1 MKSRILSFSV
11 LLETM
16 KKQIWVPALIILG
29 FFLCLPVA
37 GIMSMGWLQADGR
50 EHADMIRIYTEFLA
64 GSNLPFYAMM
74 TVGSA
79 VLAGS
84 SGFSW
89 LHSRVKTDFYHS
101 LPIRRE
107 KLFVSQVILDT
118 IYFAVPYLL
127 NLFLAYVVGLGYGVL
142 QGYAVRVSL
151 ESFVFQLLFYLV
163 IYFVVVLAMLLS
175 GKVLAGVMGAAAL
188 MFYCPLLDAVLRGTA
203 STFLSTY
210 ANEGLLFSRFLQGF
224 SPIIKYS
231 QMYTAGKYPVLS
243 GKSLLLCVLAAA
255 ALALLCFY
263 LYKKRPSEAAGRTMA
278 FYRIGKVT
286 QYLIELLVILG
297 FGIMFCNI
305 AAQAQGAWLIFG
317 VVFGGVLSHG
327 IMEMIQEGDI
337 RRVMAHKGVLTAAVA
352 SSLVIFGIF
361 HWDVFQYDEFL
372 PRQEELKAVSIRADD
387 GFGYSGEDERV
398 NDQMQK
404 AMEQMAQDPQVY
416 ETLKQV
422 VKTHVGWL
430 ANGNGEWG
438 ERLAAI
444 RNSQESV
451 NIRYVRVR
459 YVLAGGR
466 VVHRKYLVDYDK
478 SRQQLMALY
487 DNQDYK
493 KTIFPLTVMTEEELM
508 NKIQAVEIE
517 SLDNTFGLPGNQE
530 TKAEFWKTYRAE
542 LLQLSSETLRRERP
556 VGKIWLEANWGYMS
570 EDGETMTDRESA
582 ALSNQEYYIYP
593 SFVRTLDLLE
603 SKGIQLPKSIP
614 LESVEKITVYE
625 DAKERVIEDRSQ
637 IREILPELVSTELD
651 DGIMS
656 QVDDVMVDVKLK
668 KDGYA
673 ESITCIWRGDRE
685 K

>member
-50 EHADMIRIYTEFLA
+50 EHAEMIRIYTEFLA

-79 VLAGS
+79 MLAGV

-118 IYFAVPYLL
+118 AYFAVPYLL

-175 GKVLAGVMGAAAL
+175 GKVLAGVMGAVAL
-188 MFYCPLLDAVLRGTA
+188 LFYCPLLDAVLRGTA
-203 STFLSTY
+203 STFFSTY
-210 ANEGLLFSRFLQGF
+210 ANEGLPFSRFLQGV
-224 SPIIKYS
+224 SPIVKYY

-255 ALALLCFY
+255 VLALICFY

-286 QYLIELLVILG
+286 QYLVELLVVLG

-305 AAQAQGAWLIFG
+305 AALAQGAWLIFG

-352 SSLVIFGIF
+352 SSMVIFGIYY
-361 HWDVFQYDEFL
+361 WDVFQYDEFL
-372 PRQEELKAVSIRADD
+372 PKQEELKAVSIRSDD
-387 GFGYSGEDERV
+387 GFDYSGEDESV

-404 AMEQMAQDPQVY
+404 AMEQMARDPQVY
-416 ETLKQV
+416 EALKQV
-422 VKTHVGWL
+422 LKTHVGGL
-430 ANGNGEWG
+430 SNGNGKWG
-438 ERLAAI
+438 
-444 RNSQESV
+444 
-451 NIRYVRVR
+451 
-459 YVLAGGR
+459 
-466 VVHRKYLVDYDK
+466 
-478 SRQQLMALY
+478 
-487 DNQDYK
+487 
-493 KTIFPLTVMTEEELM
+493 
-508 NKIQAVEIE
+508 
-517 SLDNTFGLPGNQE
+517 
-530 TKAEFWKTYRAE
+530 
-542 LLQLSSETLRRERP
+542 
-556 VGKIWLEANWGYMS
+556 GKISGDSQWPGECEYPVCTGKICVGWRPDCAS
-570 EDGETMTDRESA
+570 EISGG
-582 ALSNQEYYIYP
+582 L
-593 SFVRTLDLLE
+593 
-603 SKGIQLPKSIP
+603 
-614 LESVEKITVYE
+614 
-625 DAKERVIEDRSQ
+625 
-637 IREILPELVSTELD
+637 
-651 DGIMS
+651 
-656 QVDDVMVDVKLK
+656 
-668 KDGYA
+668 
-673 ESITCIWRGDRE
+673 
-685 K
+685 

>member
-1 MKSRILSFSV
+1 
-11 LLETM
+11 
-16 KKQIWVPALIILG
+16 
-29 FFLCLPVA
+29 
-37 GIMSMGWLQADGR
+37 
-50 EHADMIRIYTEFLA
+50 
-64 GSNLPFYAMM
+64 
-74 TVGSA
+74 
-79 VLAGS
+79 
-84 SGFSW
+84 
-89 LHSRVKTDFYHS
+89 
-101 LPIRRE
+101 
-107 KLFVSQVILDT
+107 
-118 IYFAVPYLL
+118 
-127 NLFLAYVVGLGYGVL
+127 
-142 QGYAVRVSL
+142 
-151 ESFVFQLLFYLV
+151 
-163 IYFVVVLAMLLS
+163 
-175 GKVLAGVMGAAAL
+175 
-188 MFYCPLLDAVLRGTA
+188 
-203 STFLSTY
+203 
-210 ANEGLLFSRFLQGF
+210 
-224 SPIIKYS
+224 
-231 QMYTAGKYPVLS
+231 
-243 GKSLLLCVLAAA
+243 
-255 ALALLCFY
+255 
-263 LYKKRPSEAAGRTMA
+263 
-278 FYRIGKVT
+278 
-286 QYLIELLVILG
+286 
-297 FGIMFCNI
+297 
-305 AAQAQGAWLIFG
+305 
-317 VVFGGVLSHG
+317 
-327 IMEMIQEGDI
+327 
-337 RRVMAHKGVLTAAVA
+337 MAHKGVLTAAVA

-593 SFVRTLDLLE
+593 SFVRTLALLE

>member
-50 EHADMIRIYTEFLA
+50 EHAEMIRIYTEFLA

-79 VLAGS
+79 VLAGV

-118 IYFAVPYLL
+118 AYFAVPYLL

-175 GKVLAGVMGAAAL
+175 GKVLAGVMGAVVL
-188 MFYCPLLDAVLRGTA
+188 LFYCPLLDAVLRGTA

-305 AAQAQGAWLIFG
+305 AAQAQG
-317 VVFGGVLSHG
+317 HG
-327 IMEMIQEGDI
+327 
-337 RRVMAHKGVLTAAVA
+337 
-352 SSLVIFGIF
+352 
-361 HWDVFQYDEFL
+361 
-372 PRQEELKAVSIRADD
+372 
-387 GFGYSGEDERV
+387 
-398 NDQMQK
+398 
-404 AMEQMAQDPQVY
+404 
-416 ETLKQV
+416 
-422 VKTHVGWL
+422 
-430 ANGNGEWG
+430 
-438 ERLAAI
+438 
-444 RNSQESV
+444 
-451 NIRYVRVR
+451 
-459 YVLAGGR
+459 
-466 VVHRKYLVDYDK
+466 
-478 SRQQLMALY
+478 
-487 DNQDYK
+487 
-493 KTIFPLTVMTEEELM
+493 
-508 NKIQAVEIE
+508 
-517 SLDNTFGLPGNQE
+517 
-530 TKAEFWKTYRAE
+530 
-542 LLQLSSETLRRERP
+542 
-556 VGKIWLEANWGYMS
+556 
-570 EDGETMTDRESA
+570 
-582 ALSNQEYYIYP
+582 
-593 SFVRTLDLLE
+593 
-603 SKGIQLPKSIP
+603 
-614 LESVEKITVYE
+614 
-625 DAKERVIEDRSQ
+625 
-637 IREILPELVSTELD
+637 
-651 DGIMS
+651 
-656 QVDDVMVDVKLK
+656 
-668 KDGYA
+668 
-673 ESITCIWRGDRE
+673 
-685 K
+685 

>member
-50 EHADMIRIYTEFLA
+50 EHAEMIRIYTEFLA

-79 VLAGS
+79 MLAGV

-118 IYFAVPYLL
+118 AYFAVPYLL
-127 NLFLAYVVGLGYGVL
+127 NLFLAYVVCLGYGVL

-175 GKVLAGVMGAAAL
+175 GKVLAGVMGAVAL
-188 MFYCPLLDAVLRGTA
+188 LFYCPLLDAVLRGTA
-203 STFLSTY
+203 STFFSTY
-210 ANEGLLFSRFLQGF
+210 ANEGLPFSRFLQGG
-224 SPIIKYS
+224 SPIIKYY

-255 ALALLCFY
+255 VLALICFY

-286 QYLIELLVILG
+286 QYLVELLVVLG

-305 AAQAQGAWLIFG
+305 AALAQGAWLIFG

-352 SSLVIFGIF
+352 SSMVIFGIYY
-361 HWDVFQYDEFL
+361 WDVFQYDEFL
-372 PRQEELKAVSIRADD
+372 PKQEELKAVSIRSDD
-387 GFGYSGEDERV
+387 GFDYSGEDESV

-404 AMEQMAQDPQVY
+404 AMEQMARDPQVY
-416 ETLKQV
+416 EALKQV
-422 VKTHVGWL
+422 LKTHVGGL
-430 ANGNGEWG
+430 SNGNGKWG

-444 RNSQESV
+444 RNGQESV

-459 YVLAGGR
+459 YALAGGQI
-466 VVHRKYLVDYDK
+466 VHRKYLADYDK

-487 DNQDYK
+487 DSQDYK

-508 NKIQAVEIE
+508 NKIEAVEI
-517 SLDNTFGLPGNQE
+517 SSIDNIFGVPGNQE
-530 TKAEFWKTYRAE
+530 TKAEFLKTYRAE
-542 LLQLSSETLRRERP
+542 LLQLSSETLERDRP
-556 VGKIWLEANWGYMS
+556 VGKIQRS
-570 EDGETMTDRESA
+570 EEHTSELQS
-582 ALSNQEYYIYP
+582 P
-593 SFVRTLDLLE
+593 S
-603 SKGIQLPKSIP
+603 
-614 LESVEKITVYE
+614 
-625 DAKERVIEDRSQ
+625 
-637 IREILPELVSTELD
+637 
-651 DGIMS
+651 
-656 QVDDVMVDVKLK
+656 
-668 KDGYA
+668 
-673 ESITCIWRGDRE
+673 
-685 K
+685 

>member
-50 EHADMIRIYTEFLA
+50 EHAEMIRIYTEFLA

-79 VLAGS
+79 MLAGV

-118 IYFAVPYLL
+118 AYFAVPYLL

-175 GKVLAGVMGAAAL
+175 GKVLAGVMGAVAL
-188 MFYCPLLDAVLRGTA
+188 LFYCPLLDAVLRGTA
-203 STFLSTY
+203 STFFSTY
-210 ANEGLLFSRFLQGF
+210 ANEGLPFSRFLQGV
-224 SPIIKYS
+224 SPIVKYY

-255 ALALLCFY
+255 VLALICFY

-286 QYLIELLVILG
+286 QYLVELLVVLG

-305 AAQAQGAWLIFG
+305 AALAQGAWLIFG

-352 SSLVIFGIF
+352 SSMVIFGIYY
-361 HWDVFQYDEFL
+361 WDVFQYDEFL
-372 PRQEELKAVSIRADD
+372 PKQEELKAVSIRSDD
-387 GFGYSGEDERV
+387 GFDYSGEDESV

-404 AMEQMAQDPQVY
+404 AMEQMARDPQVY
-416 ETLKQV
+416 EALKQV
-422 VKTHVGWL
+422 LKTHVGGL
-430 ANGNGEWG
+430 SNGNGKWG

-444 RNSQESV
+444 RNGQESV

-459 YVLAGGR
+459 YALAGGQI
-466 VVHRKYLVDYDK
+466 VHRKYLADYDK

-487 DNQDYK
+487 DSQDYK

-508 NKIQAVEIE
+508 NKIEAVEI
-517 SLDNTFGLPGNQE
+517 SSIDNIFGVPGNQE
-530 TKAEFWKTYRAE
+530 TKAEFLKTYRAE
-542 LLQLSSETLRRERP
+542 LLQLSSETLERERP
-556 VGKIWLEANWGYMS
+556 VGKIQLEANWGYMS
-570 EDGETMTDRESA
+570 EDGETMTDREAA

-593 SFVRTLDLLE
+593 SFVRTLALLKSKGIELLE
-603 SKGIQLPKSIP
+603 SIP
-614 LESVEKITVYE
+614 SESVEHITVYE
-625 DAKERVIEDRSQ
+625 NEQKRVIKDRGQ
-637 IREILPELVSTELD
+637 IEKILPELVCSEID

-656 QVDDVMVDVKLK
+656 RMDDVTVDVKLK
-668 KDGYA
+668 KDGQT
-673 ESITCIWRGDRE
+673 EFITCIWRGDV
-685 K
+685 